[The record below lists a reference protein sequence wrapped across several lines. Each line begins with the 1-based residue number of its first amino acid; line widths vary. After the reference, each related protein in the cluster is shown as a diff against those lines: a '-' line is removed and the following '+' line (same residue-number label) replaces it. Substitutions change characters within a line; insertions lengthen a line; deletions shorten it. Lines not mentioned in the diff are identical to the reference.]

1 MQHKSRLLAVASIA
15 ALLSLAAC
23 GNEPEVIN
31 SAPEDP
37 QAEALK
43 NAPKVELPPA
53 IAASRTY
60 RCKDNSLIYVD
71 FYTDSSANVRV
82 GSREAAP
89 TRLASPGEGQ
99 PYTAEGYSLSANAPS
114 VTFAAPGKASQTCK
128 A

>member
-1 MQHKSRLLAVASIA
+1 MQHTSRLFAAASVA
-15 ALLSLAAC
+15 ALLTLAAC
-23 GNEPEVIN
+23 NNEPEVIN
-31 SAPEDP
+31 SGPADP

-71 FYTDSSANVRV
+71 FYTDSSANVRI

-89 TRLASPGEGQ
+89 TKLTSAGEGQ
-99 PYTAEGYSLSANAPS
+99 PYTAEGYSLSANAPT
-114 VTFAAPGKASQTCK
+114 VTFASPGEASQSCH